1 MAAVRTLE
9 VMFFSDG
16 AALAGRFFLPAGA
29 MLARPRP
36 CIIATGSWLTVKE
49 QMAQLYA
56 ERLAERDFTTFIFDF
71 AGFGQ
76 SAGKPPQLE
85 HPDRKIADII
95 AAVEF
100 VRTMSFVDADVVGY
114 LGICASAQ
122 YAMAAAARGAK
133 LRALASVAGWFHD
146 AGSVAPFYGG
156 DDGVAMRLARANDA
170 AVMFAAMGKMPLVPA
185 YAEGDDRA
193 GMFIPLEYYSSPAR
207 GAIPA
212 WSNAMAEAS
221 WTYWLTFDGLRAAS
235 EVAIPAAFV
244 HSEQA
249 VFPDHIRTVAGGM
262 RAGVK
267 QFWTEGDQIQFYD
280 QPKQVTFALDAL
292 TPWFVQ
298 TLGGS

>member
-1 MAAVRTLE
+1 
-9 VMFFSDG
+9 VMFFSG
-16 AALAGRFFLPAGA
+16 GTALAGRFFLPADA
-29 MLARPRP
+29 KLARPRP
-36 CIIATGSWLTVKE
+36 CIMATGSWLTVKE

-56 ERLAERDFTTFIFDF
+56 ERLADRGFTTFIFDF
-71 AGFGQ
+71 VGFGQ
-76 SAGKPPQLE
+76 SAGEPRQLE
-85 HPDRKIADII
+85 HPARKVADII

-100 VRTMSFVDADVVGY
+100 VRTMSFVDADAVAY

-156 DDGVAMRLARANDA
+156 DDGVAMRLERASDA
-170 AVMFAAMGKMPLVPA
+170 AVMFAAAGKMPIVPA

-193 GMFIPLEYYSSPAR
+193 GMFIPLEYYSSSAR

-212 WSNAMAEAS
+212 WANAMAEAS

-244 HSEQA
+244 HGAQA
-249 VFPDHIRTVAGGM
+249 VFPDHIRAVASAM
-262 RAGVK
+262 RADVK

-292 TPWFVQ
+292 TPWFLQ
-298 TLGGS
+298 TLGSS

>member
-1 MAAVRTLE
+1 MMAARTLE
-9 VMFFSDG
+9 VMFFSGG
-16 AALAGRFFLPAGA
+16 AALAGRFVLPADA
-29 MLARPRP
+29 QLARPRP

-49 QMAQLYA
+49 QMAELYA
-56 ERLAERDFTTFIFDF
+56 ERLAQRGFATFIFDF
-71 AGFGQ
+71 AGFGK
-76 SAGKPPQLE
+76 SGGAPRQLE
-85 HPDRKIADII
+85 HPARKIADII

-100 VRTMSFVDADVVGY
+100 IRTMSFVDAEAVAY

-146 AGSVAPFYGG
+146 AESVAPFYGG
-156 DDGVAMRLARANDA
+156 DDGVAMRLARASDA
-170 AVMFAAMGKMPLVPA
+170 AVMFATTGNMPTVPA

-193 GMFIPLEYYSSPAR
+193 GMFIPLEYYNSPAR

-212 WSNAMAEAS
+212 WANAMAEAS

-244 HSEQA
+244 HAEQA
-249 VFPDHIRTVAGGM
+249 VFPDHIRAVASAM
-262 RAGVK
+262 RADVK

-280 QPKQVTFALDAL
+280 QPKQVTFAMDAL
-292 TPWFVQ
+292 TPWFAQ
-298 TLGGS
+298 TLGGA

>member
-1 MAAVRTLE
+1 MASVRTLE
-9 VMFFSDG
+9 VMFFSGG
-16 AALAGRFFLPAGA
+16 AALTGRFVLPADA
-29 MLARPRP
+29 RLTRPRP

-56 ERLAERDFTTFIFDF
+56 ERLAQRGFTTFIFDF

-76 SAGKPPQLE
+76 SGGAPRQLE
-85 HPDRKIADII
+85 QPARKIADII

-100 VRTMSFVDADVVGY
+100 VGTLSFVDADAVAY

-146 AGSVAPFYGG
+146 AESVAPFYGG

-170 AVMFAAMGKMPLVPA
+170 AVVFAATGNMPTVPA

-212 WSNAMAEAS
+212 WANAMAEAS

-244 HSEQA
+244 HGAQA
-249 VFPDHIRTVAGGM
+249 VFPDHIRVVSSAM
-262 RAGVK
+262 RADVK

-280 QPKQVTFALDAL
+280 QPKQVTFAMDAL
-292 TPWFVQ
+292 TPWFLQ
-298 TLGGS
+298 TLGSS

>member
-1 MAAVRTLE
+1 MTAARTLE
-9 VMFFSDG
+9 VMFFSGG
-16 AALAGRFFLPAGA
+16 ASLAGRFILPADA
-29 MLARPRP
+29 KLTQPRP

-56 ERLAERDFTTFIFDF
+56 KRLARRGFATFIFDF

-76 SAGKPPQLE
+76 SGGAPRQLE
-85 HPDRKIADII
+85 HPVRKIADMI

-100 VRTMSFVDADVVGY
+100 VRTMSFVDADAVAY

-122 YAMAAAARGAK
+122 YAMAAVARGAK

-146 AGSVAPFYGG
+146 AASVAPFYGG
-156 DDGVAMRLARANDA
+156 DDGVAMRLARANA
-170 AVMFAAMGKMPLVPA
+170 AALIFAATGSTPVVPA

-212 WSNAMAEAS
+212 WSNTMAEAS

-244 HSEQA
+244 HAEQA
-249 VFPDHIRTVAGGM
+249 VFPDHIRAVAGAM
-262 RAGVK
+262 RADVK

-280 QPKQVTFALDAL
+280 QPKQVTFAMDAL

-298 TLGGS
+298 TLGGA

>member
-1 MAAVRTLE
+1 MASVRTLE
-9 VMFFSDG
+9 VMFFSGG
-16 AALAGRFFLPAGA
+16 AALAGRFVLPADA
-29 MLARPRP
+29 RLVRPRP

-56 ERLAERDFTTFIFDF
+56 ERLAQRGFTTFIFDF

-76 SAGKPPQLE
+76 SGGAPRQLE
-85 HPDRKIADII
+85 QPARKIADII

-100 VRTMSFVDADVVGY
+100 VGTMSFVDADAVAY

-122 YAMAAAARGAK
+122 YAMAAAARGAR

-146 AGSVAPFYGG
+146 AESVAPFYGG

-170 AVMFAAMGKMPLVPA
+170 AVMFAATGNMPTVPA

-212 WSNAMAEAS
+212 WANAMAEAS

-235 EVAIPAAFV
+235 EVAIAAAFV
-244 HSEQA
+244 HGAQA
-249 VFPDHIRTVAGGM
+249 VFPDHIRAVASAM
-262 RAGVK
+262 RADVK

-280 QPKQVTFALDAL
+280 QPKQVTFAMDAL
-292 TPWFVQ
+292 TPWFLQ
-298 TLGGS
+298 TLGNS